1 MYTLKVFYEDTD
13 AAGFVYYANYLK
25 YIERARTQLLFNNNL
40 NHTSLKEKFDI
51 ITIVKSCN
59 IEYVNPAKLDDELNI
74 FTSLLKKTRVQFYL
88 NQKIY
93 NRNDLI
99 VEAIVRIVTIN
110 SFGKP
115 KRMPYELYNIF

>member
-93 NRNDLI
+93 NKNDLI

-110 SFGKP
+110 SCGKP